1 MRIPSAVFLALL
13 ASLMIGGCATD
24 RIGGFEH
31 VREGMTRDEVRA
43 LLGAP
48 SSTFERE
55 VDDDGARVG
64 AADGAGR
71 EVVGGDP
78 AGGGARERDT
88 GRGQGEDEQKQSG
101 GREART
107 ASDQRASSEWPGAG
121 FARGRLFEESTD
133 SCRVLKWQGKL
144 RLSRF
149 VVVQSWFEAKLS
161 EYGSPLQGA
170 PSAPRGVV

>member
-55 VDDDGARVG
+55 VDDDGVVIRLERWQYGDTPGTFVTGALWSEHPPDRVW
-64 AADGAGR
+64 AVFFDEAGCVSR
-71 EVVGGDP
+71 VVEPDWNQAP
-78 AGGGARERDT
+78 PP
-88 GRGQGEDEQKQSG
+88 SLVP
-101 GREART
+101 EAIPPR
-107 ASDQRASSEWPGAG
+107 
-121 FARGRLFEESTD
+121 
-133 SCRVLKWQGKL
+133 
-144 RLSRF
+144 SR
-149 VVVQSWFEAKLS
+149 
-161 EYGSPLQGA
+161 
-170 PSAPRGVV
+170 